1 MLRES
6 VEAIKISIRPEV
18 KPVRLSEQIVMASNN
33 HYKVEQ
39 IALSSDCGNEGH
51 ATTVTTSEQ
60 RKQ

>member
-6 VEAIKISIRPEV
+6 VEAIKISIRPEA

-39 IALSSDCGNEGH
+39 VAQSSDCGNESN
-51 ATTVTTSEQ
+51 ATTVNAS
-60 RKQ
+60 